1 MIPTLEKTSEML
13 TRTQPVRPS
22 PFLDEFQIGVTPFCL
37 SLDLG
42 LLEYEESLRI
52 QSEIV
57 GRRKINATPDY
68 LLFVEYPHIITL
80 GRGGNRKHLLA
91 GPDELENLGVRFYLT
106 GRGGDITYHGPGQL
120 VVYPIINL
128 KTWYKDIT
136 LYLRT
141 LELCIIKTLSDFG
154 IESGRLPGVTG
165 VWVDGRKIAAIGVR
179 TSQWVTSHGLA
190 LNVNTDLHYFDL
202 IVPCGL
208 SSKAV
213 TTMAELL
220 GEPPDLVEVRSCFSA
235 HFSREFGRSIQVSNR
250 DEVFGNSVISY

>member
-1 MIPTLEKTSEML
+1 MIPTPENSSEML
-13 TRTQPVRPS
+13 TQTQPMQPRPL
-22 PFLDEFQIGVTPFCL
+22 LDEFQIGVTPFCM

-57 GRRKINATPDY
+57 SRRKINAIPDY
-68 LLFVEYPHIITL
+68 LLFVEYPHVITL
-80 GRGGNRKHLLA
+80 GRGGKREHLLA
-91 GPDELENLGVRFYLT
+91 RPDELENLGVSFYIT

-128 KTWYKDIT
+128 KAWHRDIA

-141 LELCIIKTLSDFG
+141 LEVCIIKTLSDFS
-154 IESGRLPGVTG
+154 IESGRLPGATG
-165 VWVDGRKIAAIGVR
+165 VWVEGQKIAAIGVR
-179 TSQWVTSHGLA
+179 TSRWVTSHGLA
-190 LNVNTDLHYFDL
+190 LNVNTDLQYFDL

-208 SSKAV
+208 SSRAV

-220 GEPPDLVEVRSCFSA
+220 GKPVELVEVRACFSA
-235 HFSREFGRSIQVSNR
+235 HFSREFGRSIRVSNW
-250 DEVFGNSVISY
+250 DEAFGDGVIR